1 MMLLFWHLPFSKSFQ
16 LTLVDR
22 STLSSAEKLVP
33 KSGKQAESFRNY
45 EASAHQDRVERTY
58 SLMHQN
64 QTVDFVKKKV
74 QAVLQPE
81 RKENEKGQGLMS

>member
-1 MMLLFWHLPFSKSFQ
+1 MILARSFFSKSFQ

-74 QAVLQPE
+74 QRDMGITVFIAPNNLYH
-81 RKENEKGQGLMS
+81 